1 MNIIERN
8 YLHFDPPT
16 KTYANK
22 PEYKLYRSSSEVNYK
37 LNTYLDPIYQYEY
50 SEKPTNNSSL
60 SSAGVFSLQKSKHF
74 CESRRSSNN
83 YSVPN
88 NNDKI
93 ILKETINQNLLVPN
107 VLHLESG
114 VKSFRKIIPPS
125 RNPQMNILRLSSF
138 YESQDAPDYL
148 KVYDKKGV
156 DEINNY
162 YAKNNQNLSVLSRFN
177 NWITVTPKKRNR
189 RFNLEKEKQDLHEVS
204 KIAPD
209 WMIKKHRTRPQNLF
223 KAIQWKNTMKDKTK
237 VTFLIDRNQKD
248 VLPNYLIDAYRRE
261 KYPEQ

>member
-8 YLHFDPPT
+8 YLYFDPPT
-16 KTYANK
+16 KAYANK

-50 SEKPTNNSSL
+50 SEKLTNNSSF
-60 SSAGVFSLQKSKHF
+60 STGGVFSLQKSKHF
-74 CESRRSSNN
+74 CESKRSPNN
-83 YSVPN
+83 YSVSN
-88 NNDKI
+88 NNKI
-93 ILKETINQNLLVPN
+93 ILKETKNQNLLLPN

-114 VKSFRKIIPPS
+114 VKYFRKIIPPS

-138 YESQDAPDYL
+138 YESQEAPDYL

-162 YAKNNQNLSVLSRFN
+162 YIKNNQKLSLLSKFN
-177 NWITVTPKKRNR
+177 NWITVTPKKRSR
-189 RFNLEKEKQDLHEVS
+189 RFNLEKEKNELREES

-209 WMIKKHRTRPQNLF
+209 WMVTKPRIRPQNLF
-223 KAIQWKNTMKDKTK
+223 KPIQWKNTMKDKTK

-261 KYPEQ
+261 NHPDQ